1 MEEKKFSHID
11 VYKLIFESSTEGIL
25 VCNKQGEIKM
35 VNESITLIFGYEKE
49 ELIDQRI
56 EVLLPNEFK
65 KSHVAN
71 REGYAKKPERKQ
83 MGAGRDLFG
92 LKKNGEK
99 FPIEISLN
107 HMTIEE
113 EFYVMALLTDITTRK
128 NQEIAIHDLNAEL
141 ELKVDER
148 TKKLKE
154 NQVLF
159 SLIAKNFPNGIIC
172 VLNRELKFTFA
183 EGEELTK
190 SGVKSKFLL
199 EKSYLDSFNNENRK
213 EVEEKL
219 AKAFTGELVSFEI
232 NKRSSVYQAHVV
244 PLIFENESEVS
255 QILIVENNVTKIKNI
270 EEKMKQSLQ
279 KEKELG
285 ELKSQ
290 FVSMASHEFRTP
302 LSTILSSISLIE
314 KYDQLG
320 NTEKKKSHFEKVKKN
335 IRNLTS
341 MLNDTLTISRIEE
354 NMISVSPEVLN
365 IHELLAEVVAETDGL
380 KGEHREIIINFAG
393 KEFVKLDK
401 KIMKVVLA
409 NVLSNALKYS
419 DKDVVVEVV
428 VISNEMSISIADKG
442 IGIPV
447 VAQAKLFDR
456 FYRAENAANIQG
468 TGLGLN
474 IVKSY
479 ISLLEGKLSLKSI
492 ENVGTTIFMK
502 IPIKE

>member
-1 MEEKKFSHID
+1 
-11 VYKLIFESSTEGIL
+11 
-25 VCNKQGEIKM
+25 
-35 VNESITLIFGYEKE
+35 
-49 ELIDQRI
+49 
-56 EVLLPNEFK
+56 
-65 KSHVAN
+65 
-71 REGYAKKPERKQ
+71 
-83 MGAGRDLFG
+83 
-92 LKKNGEK
+92 
-99 FPIEISLN
+99 
-107 HMTIEE
+107 
-113 EFYVMALLTDITTRK
+113 
-128 NQEIAIHDLNAEL
+128 
-141 ELKVDER
+141 
-148 TKKLKE
+148 
-154 NQVLF
+154 
-159 SLIAKNFPNGIIC
+159 
-172 VLNRELKFTFA
+172 
-183 EGEELTK
+183 
-190 SGVKSKFLL
+190 
-199 EKSYLDSFNNENRK
+199 
-213 EVEEKL
+213 
-219 AKAFTGELVSFEI
+219 
-232 NKRSSVYQAHVV
+232 
-244 PLIFENESEVS
+244 
-255 QILIVENNVTKIKNI
+255 
-270 EEKMKQSLQ
+270 
-279 KEKELG
+279 
-285 ELKSQ
+285 
-290 FVSMASHEFRTP
+290 
-302 LSTILSSISLIE
+302 
-314 KYDQLG
+314 
-320 NTEKKKSHFEKVKKN
+320 
-335 IRNLTS
+335 